1 MLLVIKSDPYLKN
14 LFDQVS
20 RPTSSK
26 AKDTQASPI
35 TGLVDQQTDP
45 LSGGRETWVWP
56 PTSFLN
62 RFLLAFWQKAIFIC
76 QAYTWEHLGDILD
89 EIIING
95 EQRSLESLKGVGMKY
110 PEGKCFEVPHSNIDL
125 ESTGGID
132 FKMTFK
138 RSNLSK
144 SSLSIFVT
152 DPFRSSWRRDLFTF
166 R

>member
-1 MLLVIKSDPYLKN
+1 MGLTTN
-14 LFDQVS
+14 QFFEQVAFS
-20 RPTSSK
+20 IL
-26 AKDTQASPI
+26 AK
-35 TGLVDQQTDP
+35 
-45 LSGGRETWVWP
+45 
-56 PTSFLN
+56 SFL
-62 RFLLAFWQKAIFIC
+62 RQFHC

-95 EQRSLESLKGVGMKY
+95 DQRSLESLKGVGMKY